1 MLDVFLSVN
10 ASLAQTREI
19 FNVSRT
25 EEFARDDQYAS
36 AHAPGRVELLGN
48 HTDYNEGVVLGAAI
62 DRGINVA
69 GSRRD
74 DGMIQIHSRDFGRVE
89 IPLFELRPRRE
100 DRWANYALG
109 VVRELIDLGAPV
121 TGFDAEITGDVPIG
135 AGLSSSA
142 AFELA
147 TALFLL
153 KLFPREVAPLEIA
166 KACQRAEHR
175 YVGVQS
181 GLLDQVIALFGQA
194 KHAVFFDCRSEEIL
208 RVPFPSGLALIVAE
222 SGKERALASGEYNL
236 RREETHAAAR
246 ALGVPA
252 LRDVTSADLDRRSD
266 LPDLIRRRAAHV
278 VGENERVWR
287 AVKLLEAGDGIGFG
301 RLMNESHESS
311 RQNFDNS
318 TPELDLLVS
327 IAEKLPGVLGARLT
341 GAGFGG
347 AIVVLCEKSEAQ
359 SIAIELSQRYFAA
372 INLSTL
378 PFVCRL
384 GDGAA

>member
-1 MLDVFLSVN
+1 
-10 ASLAQTREI
+10 
-19 FNVSRT
+19 VSRLFT
-25 EEFARDDQYAS
+25 
-36 AHAPGRVELLGN
+36 HAPGRVELLGN

-69 GSRRD
+69 GSCRD
-74 DGMIQIHSRDFGRVE
+74 DGMIQIHSHGFGKVE
-89 IPLFELRPRRE
+89 IPLSELRARNE
-100 DRWANYALG
+100 ARWVNYALG
-109 VVRELIDLGAPV
+109 VVRELIDLGVPV
-121 TGFDAEITGDVPIG
+121 SGFHAEVTGDVPIG

-153 KLFPREVAPLEIA
+153 KLFPRELAPLEIA

-181 GLLDQVIALFGQA
+181 GVLDQVIVLFGQA
-194 KHAVFFDCRSEEIL
+194 NHAVFFDCRSEEIRL
-208 RVPFPSGLALIVAE
+208 IPFPPDLALIVTE

-246 ALGVPA
+246 VLAVPA
-252 LRDVTSADLDRRSD
+252 LRDVMSADLARRSD
-266 LPDLIRRRAAHV
+266 LPNLVRRRAAHV

-287 AVKLLEAGDGIGFG
+287 AVKLLEAGDGIGLG
-301 RLMNESHESS
+301 KLMSESHESS
-311 RQNFDNS
+311 RQNFENS

-327 IAEKLPGVLGARLT
+327 IAQELPGVLGARLT

-347 AIVVLCEKSEAQ
+347 ATVTLCQRELAQ
-359 SIAIELSQRYFAA
+359 EIATELSERYATENG
-372 INLSTL
+372 ITPRVL
-378 PFVCRL
+378 VCDIA
-384 GDGAA
+384 DGAA

>member
-1 MLDVFLSVN
+1 M
-10 ASLAQTREI
+10 
-19 FNVSRT
+19 
-25 EEFARDDQYAS
+25 S

-48 HTDYNEGVVLGAAI
+48 HTDYNQGVVLGAAI
-62 DRGINVA
+62 DRGINIA

-74 DGMIQIHSRDFGRVE
+74 DGIIQIHSNDFGKVE
-89 IPLFELRPRRE
+89 IPLSELRPLTE
-100 DRWANYALG
+100 DRWVNYALG
-109 VVRELIDLGAPV
+109 VVRELIDLGVPV
-121 TGFDAEITGDVPIG
+121 TGFHAEVTGDIPIG

-153 KLFPREVAPLEIA
+153 KLFPRELALLEIA

-181 GLLDQVIALFGQA
+181 GLLDQVMALFGRA
-194 KHAVFFDCRSEEIL
+194 NHAVFFDCRSEEIL
-208 RVPFPSGLALIVAE
+208 AVPFPPHLTLIMVE
-222 SGKERALASGEYNL
+222 SGKKRALASSEYNL

-252 LRDVTSADLDRRSD
+252 LRDVASADLARRSD
-266 LPDLIRRRAAHV
+266 LPDLVRRRAAHV

-287 AVKLLEAGDGIGFG
+287 AVKLLEAGDGTGLG

-311 RQNFDNS
+311 RQNFENS

-327 IAEKLPGVLGARLT
+327 IAQQLPAVLGARLT

-347 AIVVLCEKSEAQ
+347 ATVTLCERKRAQ
-359 SIAIELSQRYFAA
+359 EVAPELSERYAA
-372 INLSTL
+372 ESGIT
-378 PFVCRL
+378 PRVFVC
-384 GDGAA
+384 GIADGAS